1 MPDLDSIFEAFDRI
15 PKVINPRTHAA
26 LDYVTAAG
34 FLIAA
39 GLFWKK
45 KPKAAT
51 TALVNGSMVLGLAL
65 LTDYDGDGK
74 RPISFPTHGKLDAV
88 QAAMAMFMP
97 TVLGFGDDS
106 SALVFRAQAL
116 NECAVIALTD
126 FQGSAEISDVERA
139 A

>member
-1 MPDLDSIFEAFDRI
+1 MPGLDSIFEAFDRI

-34 FLIAA
+34 FFIAA
-39 GLFWKK
+39 GVFWNR

-51 TALVNGSMVLGLAL
+51 TALINGGMVLGLTL

-97 TVLGFGDDS
+97 TVLGFGDDR
-106 SALVFRAQAL
+106 SALFFRAQAL

-126 FQGSAEISDVERA
+126 FHASEEAGEVERA

>member
-1 MPDLDSIFEAFDRI
+1 
-15 PKVINPRTHAA
+15 
-26 LDYVTAAG
+26 
-34 FLIAA
+34 
-39 GLFWKK
+39 
-45 KPKAAT
+45 
-51 TALVNGSMVLGLAL
+51 MVLGLAL

-97 TVLGFGDDS
+97 TVLGFGDDR

-126 FQGSAEISDVERA
+126 FQGAAKTSEVERA